1 VRVAKAMCMV
11 ANRVESRMA
20 FKRWL
25 GFSAKVQRLDQRAN
39 DAYAK
44 KALKQ
49 KREAI
54 RKLRRFKN
62 DEIRSRNRNYQ
73 VLTYFAKKTLL
84 SYFSTLKQN
93 AHVVKRRRENRRSAL
108 KFRKWCLLKKSVFGF
123 ASSTL

>member
-1 VRVAKAMCMV
+1 MCAV
-11 ANRVESRMA
+11 ANRIESRMA

-25 GFSAKVQRLDQRAN
+25 GFSAKVERLDQRAE

-44 KALKQ
+44 KNLKQ
-49 KREAI
+49 KREAL

-62 DEIRSRNRNYQ
+62 DEVRSRKRNFH

-84 SYFSTLKQN
+84 FFFKILKQN
-93 AHVVKRRRENRRSAL
+93 ACLVKRRRENRRSAI
-108 KFRKWCLLKKSVFGF
+108 KFRKWCLLKKSIFGF

>member
-1 VRVAKAMCMV
+1 MRVAKAMCMV

-39 DAYAK
+39 YAYAK